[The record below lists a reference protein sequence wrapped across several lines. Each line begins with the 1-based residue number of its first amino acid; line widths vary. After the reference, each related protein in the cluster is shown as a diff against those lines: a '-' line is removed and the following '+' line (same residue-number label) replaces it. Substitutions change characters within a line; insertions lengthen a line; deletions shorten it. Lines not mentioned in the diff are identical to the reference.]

1 MKFEN
6 EPTDDQL
13 DKLLRDVEVPQDL
26 NALLKAIPSQTIQ
39 QRDDSEDS
47 VGLSDRRSS
56 KGKLWFGLVLVASL
70 TGIGLFVASQFLP
83 NSDGESPVAK
93 GHQGSVHPEQGS
105 IVGPVNDATN
115 SLAEIENLELMEI
128 EAQIHA
134 IEVAQLEAQLLRVES
149 RPVEIDQ
156 RELESMIAAMTEE
169 YSIPLGM
176 PEAKVKL
183 RMVQVIQQY
192 PGTRGAAIAESYLES
207 AN

>member
-47 VGLSDRRSS
+47 VGLSDRRSR

-83 NSDGESPVAK
+83 NSDGGSPVAK
-93 GHQGSVHPEQGS
+93 GHQGSVDPDQGS
-105 IVGPVNDATN
+105 IDGPINDATN

-134 IEVAQLEAQLLRVES
+134 IEVAQLEAQRLRVES
-149 RPVEIDQ
+149 RPVEIAQ
-156 RELESMIAAMTEE
+156 RELESTIAAMTEE

-183 RMVQVIQQY
+183 RMVQVIQRY

>member
-6 EPTDDQL
+6 EPTDEQL
-13 DKLLRDVEVPQDL
+13 DELLRDIEVPQEL

-39 QRDDSEDS
+39 ETDGSDES

-56 KGKLWFGLVLVASL
+56 KGKLWIGLVLVASL

-83 NSDGESPVAK
+83 NSDGGSPIAT
-93 GHQGSVHPEQGS
+93 GHNGSVHPEQES
-105 IVGPVNDATN
+105 VIEQVNDATN
-115 SLAEIENLELMEI
+115 SLAEIEKLELLEI

-134 IEVAQLEAQLLRVES
+134 IEVARLESQLLRVES
-149 RPVEIDQ
+149 GPVEIDQ

-183 RMVQVIQQY
+183 RMTQVIQRY

-207 AN
+207 LN